1 MMFSL
6 TSGPYESA
14 VSMKL
19 TPSSIARF
27 STLRASA
34 RSFGSPQIPE
44 PVIRMAPNPSRWMVK
59 SPPSAKVS
67 LVSVGNVVIS
77 LQIRHAYDWFLIV
90 PSTATIVGA
99 GPNGLAA
106 AIVMA
111 GAGFAG
117 DFREAAS
124 VAGGGA
130 RSAELTLPGFVHDL
144 GSAVHPMAVASPF
157 FSTLPLAQA
166 GLHWISPSAELAHPL
181 DDGTA
186 VMLERD
192 IGDTASQLG
201 PDSGAYR
208 RLYTPLLENWDDLRH
223 DLLKAI
229 GWPQH
234 PIAMARFGLLGLRSA
249 RSVADSH
256 FKGVRARA
264 LFAGLSAPSFLPL
277 ESPVSAAFGLVLGV
291 AAHAVG
297 WPIPQGGAQSIADAL
312 GACLQKAGGAVI
324 TNAAVHSLQ
333 GVGNPILLDVT
344 PRQVLAIGGEDL
356 PPAFRR
362 QLERY
367 RYGPGVFK
375 VDWALSEPIPWRAR

>member
-14 VSMKL
+14 VSIKF
-19 TPSSIARF
+19 TPSSTARF

-34 RSFGSPQIPE
+34 RSFGSPQIPA
-44 PVIRMAPNPSRWMVK
+44 PVMRMAPKPSRLMVR

-77 LQIRHAYDWFLIV
+77 LEIRHAYDWFLIV
-90 PSTATIVGA
+90 PRTATIVGA

-111 GAGFAG
+111 GAGFAV
-117 DFREAAS
+117 DVREAAS
-124 VAGGGA
+124 VPGGAA
-130 RSAELTLPGFVHDL
+130 RSAELTLPGFIHDL

-201 PDSGAYR
+201 TDAAGYR
-208 RLYTPLLENWDDLRH
+208 RLYGPLLANWDGLRH

-229 GWPQH
+229 GWPGH
-234 PIAMARFGLLGLRSA
+234 PIAMARFGFLGFRSPPGLA
-249 RSVADSH
+249 HSYLP
-256 FKGVRARA
+256 GVHARA
-264 LFAGLSAPSFLPL
+264 LFAGLSAP
-277 ESPVSAAFGLVLGV
+277 
-291 AAHAVG
+291 
-297 WPIPQGGAQSIADAL
+297 
-312 GACLQKAGGAVI
+312 
-324 TNAAVHSLQ
+324 
-333 GVGNPILLDVT
+333 
-344 PRQVLAIGGEDL
+344 
-356 PPAFRR
+356 
-362 QLERY
+362 
-367 RYGPGVFK
+367 
-375 VDWALSEPIPWRAR
+375 